1 MQTKITLYND
11 WETRFNS
18 LPESLPALILRLT
31 ELLEKVP
38 AEYQSEVF
46 CEISTEYE
54 SSTVDIDVYY
64 MREETPEEQRKRE
77 AETAEYEAKN
87 EARIREQ
94 YEKLKAR
101 FEP

>member
-54 SSTVDIDVYY
+54 SSTVDIDIYY
-64 MREETPEEQRKRE
+64 MREETAKERKKRE
-77 AETAEYEAKN
+77 EESKAYIAHN
-87 EARIREQ
+87 EARLRAE
-94 YEKLKAR
+94 YEKLKAK